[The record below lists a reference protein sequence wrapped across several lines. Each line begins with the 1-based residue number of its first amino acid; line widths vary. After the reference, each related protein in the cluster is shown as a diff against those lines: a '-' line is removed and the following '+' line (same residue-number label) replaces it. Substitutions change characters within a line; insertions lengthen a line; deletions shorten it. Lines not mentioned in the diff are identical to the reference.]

1 MRFRYLWSTPTF
13 GAYLEGH
20 SFWRTCAYGLA
31 SDMGRGI
38 TRPAEVRARTA
49 AVEQDLGIKM
59 NLMKAGILPYP
70 GERKAATAPRRA
82 AYVERVKHSV
92 AIPAVPTICAAP
104 LEKEWCPAKA
114 WSGPAA
120 VKPNGGVRGSTATR
134 WRR

>member
-13 GAYLEGH
+13 GAYVEGH

-31 SDMGRGI
+31 FDMGRGI

-70 GERKAATAPRRA
+70 GERKAAAAPRRE
-82 AYVERVKHSV
+82 AYVARVKHSV
-92 AIPAVPTICAAP
+92 TVPVVCAEP
-104 LEKEWCPAKA
+104 LEKEWRPKV

-120 VKPNGGVRGSTATR
+120 VKSNGGVRGSSATR